1 MQQVYGAARIHCGLS
16 FAADGEIVGA
26 LQKMSQTLSDHRVI
40 IDYQDAPN
48 AARLGRAQVIF
59 AHESTPRATNAART
73 ATMPVRVLS
82 LSSSI
87 ASKRAAG
94 CGAQQ

>member
-1 MQQVYGAARIHCGLS
+1 MAGGPRIHGALG
-16 FAADGEIVGA
+16 FAADGEISGT
-26 LQKMSQTLSDHRVI
+26 LQEMSQALSDYRVV

-48 AARLGRAQVIF
+48 AGRFGGAQLTL
-59 AHESTPRATNAART
+59 AHESTPRATNAARA
-73 ATMPVRVLS
+73 ATIPVRVPF

-87 ASKRAAG
+87 ASNRAAG